1 MKQSPKTLSLREKN
15 HSVIARLP
23 MQSEGEAISEK
34 VNKR

>member
-1 MKQSPKTLSLREKN
+1 MKQSPKTPSLQEKN